1 MKKESEWT
9 ISYENGKLNKIT
21 LIDVVGKKQIIEID
35 EIVMERLIELIDS
48 NIEQSK
54 LMFLTGK
61 NKSYEH
67 SWKHFINKIDYFKSS
82 HNHKGEEK

>member
-1 MKKESEWT
+1 MFVGGTMFLDYHWFHGLS
-9 ISYENGKLNKIT
+9 ILRY
-21 LIDVVGKKQIIEID
+21 VVGKKQIIEID